1 VFTGRRAVIAAG
13 VVLIALGIGALIGSY
28 ALAHGAHALAEG
40 WWEGTLQA
48 LGVGF
53 VVGGLVDVLA
63 IYGLNRIVSADDL
76 RRKQLND
83 RARAIFQ
90 AAYKNEESRNA
101 AIDAFIS
108 ENLGHTA
115 ELDPDIDRNFDV
127 FDSLVRIAKKA
138 HPGIPGGAD
147 EPPPAHKVSSR

>member
-1 VFTGRRAVIAAG
+1 MFTGRRAVIAAG
-13 VVLIALGIGALIGSY
+13 IVLIALGIGALVGSY
-28 ALAHGAHALAEG
+28 VLAQGAHALAEG

-63 IYGLNRIVSADDL
+63 VYGLNRIVSADDL

-83 RARAIFQ
+83 RARSIFQ
-90 AAYKNEESRNA
+90 ADYKNEESRNE

-108 ENLGHTA
+108 ANIGHTS
-115 ELDPDIDRNFDV
+115 ELDPDVGRNLDV
-127 FDSLVRIAKKA
+127 LDSLIRIAKKA
-138 HPGIPGGAD
+138 HPGIWGGAS
-147 EPPPAHKVSSR
+147 EQPPAHQVSSN